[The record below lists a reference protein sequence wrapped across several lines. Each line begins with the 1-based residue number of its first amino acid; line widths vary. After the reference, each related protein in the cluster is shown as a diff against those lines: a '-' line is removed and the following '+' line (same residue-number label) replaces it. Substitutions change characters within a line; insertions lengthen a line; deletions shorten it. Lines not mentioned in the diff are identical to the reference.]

1 MPDIADVEADVLGN
15 CVMLDD
21 FHGFS
26 DAAGIPSF
34 DAGDEFSLAPVDL
47 MVFSVGVLDYR

>member
-1 MPDIADVEADVLGN
+1 
-15 CVMLDD
+15 MLDD

-26 DAAGIPSF
+26 DATGIPSF
-34 DAGDEFSLAPVDL
+34 DAGDEFSLAPIDL